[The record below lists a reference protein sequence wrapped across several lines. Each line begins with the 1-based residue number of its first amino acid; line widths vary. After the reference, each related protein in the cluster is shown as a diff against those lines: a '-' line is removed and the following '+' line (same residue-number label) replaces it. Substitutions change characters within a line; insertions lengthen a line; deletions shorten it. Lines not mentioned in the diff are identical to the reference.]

1 MELNNQQT
9 LPVGQAEAWA
19 ALNDTALLQA
29 CIPGCESITPNG
41 DNAYD
46 VAIMAAVGPV
56 KARFKGKLRLADM
69 DPPKAYTLQ
78 FDAQGG
84 PAGHGKGTAKVEL
97 TPVDASQTLLSYAV
111 QASVGGKVAQIGS
124 RLVDMAAQKMA
135 SEFFDNFTAQLAAR
149 HPAPAHAAAP
159 SPAQAAKQAGVL
171 ARLIA
176 SLRRLLGRGAS

>member
-19 ALNDTALLQA
+19 ALNDTGLLQA
-29 CIPGCESITPNG
+29 CIPGCESITPSGENV
-41 DNAYD
+41 YD

-56 KARFKGKLRLADM
+56 KARFKGKLKLADM
-69 DPPKAYTLQ
+69 QAPKSYTLQ
-78 FDAQGG
+78 FEAQGG

-97 TPVDASQTLLSYAV
+97 TPVDAAQTLLSYAV

-135 SEFFDNFTAQLAAR
+135 NEFFDNFTAQLAAR
-149 HPAPAHAAAP
+149 HPAAAP
-159 SPAQAAKQAGVL
+159 APEPTPAQAAKQAGVL

-176 SLRRLLGRGAS
+176 SLRRLLGRGAA